1 MSRFFKIFGC
11 ILAIGAI
18 LFTSCKKEDDEFT
31 LTVTS
36 SDLNKGVVTGG
47 GVYSDGT
54 QVVIKAIAETGYH
67 FSKWDDN
74 NTDNPRTVIVDKNMS
89 FTAIFAAGEGGNGG
103 NGGDITDINDAMTL
117 SGAMNEN
124 KTLKDLGLPI
134 DYIIDGT
141 FYVEGNACLTIEPG
155 VTIAFTGTNG
165 IIEVG
170 ENAGLK
176 MVGTAEKP
184 IVFQGPIN
192 NPSKGSWGYIQYA
205 SNRSDNQMEYVIL
218 KNGGSS
224 EEKDYGVLRTY
235 GDGSVSVKNCTIDG
249 GLGCGFSTTYGGAK
263 NLKAFENNTIKNM
276 DGYAMSM
283 TKMNANALGKGNKFE
298 NNKENL
304 IVFGWGD
311 DVLEDEKLTLNAM
324 GAPYFFDALY
334 VEGELT
340 VNEGVSMVFKKNS
353 GFHISGGATIKLLG
367 TEAAPIVISGL
378 ENKAGYWEGVEFKS
392 DNSENIFKNVVISDG
407 NERCLIV
414 DYYDEQYLAVE
425 NLTIKNA
432 KEYGLIVRTNTLE
445 GEVEGEWFYSRDW
458 TNVFKGSV
466 SGLKFENC
474 SKGNIFDNNV
484 LPDETEGVDNVFV
497 AMPIPKFE

>member
-1 MSRFFKIFGC
+1 MGRFLKFLGC
-11 ILAIGAI
+11 ALALGAI
-18 LFTSCKKEDDEFT
+18 LFTSCKKEKEEFT

-36 SDLNKGVVTGG
+36 SDVNKGIVTGG
-47 GVYSDGT
+47 GVYEEGS
-54 QVVIKAIAETGYH
+54 QAIIKAVAESGFH
-67 FSKWDDN
+67 FTKWDDN
-74 NTDNPRTVIVDKNMS
+74 NTDNPRTVIVNKNMS

-117 SGAMNEN
+117 SGTMNEN

-205 SNRSDNQMEYVIL
+205 SNRADNQMEYVIL
-218 KNGGSS
+218 KNGGSN
-224 EEKDYGVLRTY
+224 EEKDSGVLRTY

-311 DVLEDEKLTLNAM
+311 DVLEDDKLTLNAM

-353 GFHISGGATIKLLG
+353 GFHISSGATIKLQG

-432 KEYGLIVRTNTLE
+432 KEYGLIVKTNTSE
-445 GEVEGEWFYSRDW
+445 EEVDGEWVYSRDW
-458 TNVFKGSV
+458 SNVFKGGI

-474 SKGNIFDNNV
+474 GKGNIFDNNV

-497 AMPIPKFE
+497 AMP

>member
-1 MSRFFKIFGC
+1 MVIKRLTSFMLAAICVFF
-11 ILAIGAI
+11 A
-18 LFTSCKKEDDEFT
+18 SCSKDEDETFSVS
-31 LTVTS
+31 VTS
-36 SDLNKGVVTGG
+36 ADETMGIVSGG
-47 GVYSDGT
+47 GSFPKDAEII
-54 QVVIKAIAETGYH
+54 IKAEPKEGFY
-67 FSKWDDN
+67 FFKWDDN
-74 NTDNPRTVIVDKNMS
+74 NTENPRKVTVTKDMAFIAS
-89 FTAIFAAGEGGNGG
+89 FKANGNGG
-103 NGGDITDINDAMTL
+103 GDGTSDLTEQQKLEGSM
-117 SGAMNEN
+117 SEN

-184 IVFQGPIN
+184 IVFQGPVN

-205 SNRSDNQMEYVIL
+205 SNRSDNQMEYVVL
-218 KNGGSS
+218 KNGGSNN
-224 EEKDYGVLRTY
+224 EKDSGVLRTY

-311 DVLEDEKLTLNAM
+311 DIHEDDKLTLNAM

-378 ENKAGYWEGVEFKS
+378 ENKAGYWEGIEFKS
-392 DNSENIFKNVVISDG
+392 DDSENIFKNVVISDG

-414 DYYDEQYLAVE
+414 DYYDGQYLAVE

-445 GEVEGEWFYSRDW
+445 EEVDGEWIYSRDW
-458 TNVFKGSV
+458 SNVFKGSV

-474 SKGNIFDNNV
+474 GKGNIFDNNV
-484 LPDETEGVDNVFV
+484 LPDETEGVDNVFE
-497 AMPIPKFE
+497 AIPTE